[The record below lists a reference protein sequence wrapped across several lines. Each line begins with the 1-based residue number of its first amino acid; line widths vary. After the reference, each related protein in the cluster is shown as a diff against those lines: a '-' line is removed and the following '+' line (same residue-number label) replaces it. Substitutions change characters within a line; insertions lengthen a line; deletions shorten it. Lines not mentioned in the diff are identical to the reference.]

1 MKHLITLVLIISFV
15 GIAIFGFAVFS
26 HGMSDSS
33 SGCVTSPIDGTPCP
47 TNIVAMTLQ
56 HISALQILTTSVT
69 PSISNWLSLLAFIF
83 LISVSIILFYKNLLF
98 PKLEFSRERLRD
110 LTSNFSY
117 SKQKIISWLSLF
129 ENSPAFNISTH

>member
-1 MKHLITLVLIISFV
+1 MKYLITSILVISFV
-15 GIAIFGFAVFS
+15 GIAIFGFAIFS

-56 HISALQILTTSVT
+56 HVSALQTLTTSLT
-69 PSISNWLSLLAFIF
+69 PSISGFILLLAFMLLVSF
-83 LISVSIILFYKNLLF
+83 AISIFYKNLLF
-98 PKLEFSRERLRD
+98 PKLELLHQRLRD
-110 LTSNFSY
+110 LVFNSFF

-129 ENSPAFNISTH
+129 ENSPAF